1 MFDHPGTASHARR
14 RPARGGRGGRGLAAA
29 SLGTLLLGAALV
41 VVSCGSTDLS
51 GNAERQL
58 GFGVSMAQRG
68 LWSEALFRFERA
80 HQIDPG
86 SFRVLN
92 NLAVAYEAN
101 GRFDEALATYRRALA
116 LDPDDRNLRRNYARF
131 VEFYQSFRPEAAAEE
146 GAEVP
151 GDPAAPPAEGEPAP
165 PPWMPRGPAAD
176 EPDDGSD
183 TGSSAPPGLSGK
195 PELSRK
201 EVHR

>member
-1 MFDHPGTASHARR
+1 MMSDHPGTAHARR
-14 RPARGGRGGRGLAAA
+14 GPGRGGRGGRGLAVA

-41 VVSCGSTDLS
+41 VVSCGSADLS
-51 GNAERQL
+51 GGAERQL

-80 HQIDPG
+80 HQLDPA

-116 LDPDDRNLRRNYARF
+116 LHPDDRNLRRNYARF
-131 VEFYQSFRPEAAAEE
+131 VEFYQSFRPEVAVE
-146 GAEVP
+146 GVATDP
-151 GDPAAPPAEGEPAP
+151 ADPAAPPVP
-165 PPWMPRGPAAD
+165 PPWMPRGPAAS
-176 EPDDGSD
+176 EPDPGADDGAD
-183 TGSSAPPGLSGK
+183 DGADAPPDRGSQH
-195 PELSRK
+195 ELSRK
-201 EVHR
+201 EVDR

>member
-1 MFDHPGTASHARR
+1 MMSDHPGTA
-14 RPARGGRGGRGLAAA
+14 RPPRQSPVRGGRGGRGLAVA

-51 GNAERQL
+51 GSAERQL
-58 GFGVSMAQRG
+58 GFGVSMARRG

-80 HQIDPG
+80 HQMNPN

-116 LDPDDRNLRRNYARF
+116 LDPADRNLRRNYARF
-131 VEFYQSFRPEAAAEE
+131 VEFYQSFRPEAAVEGEAAEP
-146 GAEVP
+146 AE
-151 GDPAAPPAEGEPAP
+151 PAAEPAA
-165 PPWMPRGPAAD
+165 PPWMPRDPAAA
-176 EPDDGSD
+176 EPDEGADEGSD
-183 TGSSAPPGLSGK
+183 APPDRGSEH
-195 PELSRK
+195 ELTGK
-201 EVHR
+201 EVDR

>member
-1 MFDHPGTASHARR
+1 MMPDHPETASPARR
-14 RPARGGRGGRGLAAA
+14 SPGAGGRGWRGVAAA
-29 SLGTLLLGAALV
+29 SLGSLLLGAALV

-51 GNAERQL
+51 GGVGRQL

-80 HQIDPG
+80 HQLDPN

-131 VEFYQSFRPEAAAEE
+131 VEFYQSFRPEAAVE
-146 GAEVP
+146 GDAGAP
-151 GDPAAPPAEGEPAP
+151 ADPAAPPAAEPAA
-165 PPWMPRGPAAD
+165 PPWMPPGAAAG
-176 EPDDGSD
+176 EPDEGSD
-183 TGSSAPPGLSGK
+183 AGSDAPPDLGSGK
-195 PELSRK
+195 
-201 EVHR
+201 EVDR

>member
-1 MFDHPGTASHARR
+1 MMPDHPGTACHARR
-14 RPARGGRGGRGLAAA
+14 SPGRGGRGGRGLAVAG
-29 SLGTLLLGAALV
+29 LGTLLLATALI
-41 VVSCGSTDLS
+41 VVSCGSTDVS
-51 GNAERQL
+51 GSAQHQL

-80 HQIDPG
+80 DELEPN

-131 VEFYQSFRPEAAAEE
+131 VEFYQSFRPEEGVEGDAAAPA
-146 GAEVP
+146 AE
-151 GDPAAPPAEGEPAP
+151 PAAPAESGTAP
-165 PPWMPRGPAAD
+165 DESGADSGVPP
-176 EPDDGSD
+176 DG
-183 TGSSAPPGLSGK
+183 APEKDVQP
-195 PELSRK
+195 
-201 EVHR
+201 